1 MGGKQPSAALNNEM
15 TTPMVSRENIT
26 TVSNYGP
33 TLPAHKVTNVGRATA
48 GEAGEREGNDG
59 QREAR
64 TQSKAGDLSQKSGHH
79 GTERKQGLGNK
90 TGLGGTHRHSLEKLK
105 EYESQLLQSSAGHPS
120 LQERS
125 NVRTNRE
132 SAFEAQQ

>member
-33 TLPAHKVTNVGRATA
+33 TLPAHKVANVGRATA
-48 GEAGEREGNDG
+48 GEAGE
-59 QREAR
+59 REAR

-79 GTERKQGLGNK
+79 GTEKKQGLGNK

-120 LQERS
+120 S